1 MLHCDK
7 DDYCWYGLHPGVL
20 GSIPKRETKQV
31 QGRSRDP
38 SHPMVWWLVLHPGV
52 LGLIPNL
59 LQENLKKLVLG
70 VEWLSVLGLN
80 FLLVSVS
87 FTLSHTLSLDSFCTP
102 TACQS
107 SSSAG
112 LFPLVYAYVVDYT
125 SASPFAYSSSTHRF
139 PDERTPM
146 EVCLFQKKF
155 CLAMGN

>member
-1 MLHCDK
+1 VVGFAPWSFGFDSQL
-7 DDYCWYGLHPGVL
+7 VT
-20 GSIPKRETKQV
+20 RE
-31 QGRSRDP
+31 P
-38 SHPMVWWLVLHPGV
+38 
-52 LGLIPNL
+52 
-59 LQENLKKLVLG
+59 LVLG

-107 SSSAG
+107 NSSAE

-139 PDERTPM
+139 PDDRTPM
-146 EVCLFQKKF
+146 EAMPLSEKILFVNGELNLLTPDSGCPIQPGTGHGLSGQALGQ
-155 CLAMGN
+155 C